1 MRKTLNLLVA
11 MFAVVAVCAACSK
24 SDDGPKSTADAIVGK
39 WEGVKTEGWE
49 KIDGELASEWN
60 EPCPGWGWVFNK
72 DGSGYLYEIGVEN
85 EDINWSIYQDQ
96 IIITFA
102 VEEYGSTSLTIE
114 SVSENILELSYS
126 YNNTSTVSTKD
137 VSPTTRIRVPEIE
150 SYEKFTFTRRN

>member
-49 KIDGELASEWN
+49 KIDGELAREWN

-102 VEEYGSTSLTIE
+102 VEEYGSTSFTIE